1 MPTQVTDR
9 VIRVVCTNEKLPTH
23 GMFGTVVGTERGSD
37 GFSYS
42 SDIKPGVLFDVI
54 WLDYPDEG
62 SDEIDGGNLRPV
74 SEVTFQIEALERKLD
89 GDA

>member
-1 MPTQVTDR
+1 MPDP
-9 VIRVVCTNEKLPTH
+9 IRVVCTNENLASH
-23 GMFGTVVGTERGSD
+23 GLFGTVVGTERGSD
-37 GFSYS
+37 GFRRAAY
-42 SDIKPGVLFDVI
+42 IKPGVLFDVI

-74 SEVTFQIEALERKLD
+74 SEVAFQIEALERKLD